1 MAEWEH
7 FCCFVLTLKATAD
20 SYRAGG
26 GEIRKNSCC
35 SSAKYVLGR

>member
-1 MAEWEH
+1 MAEREH
-7 FCCFVLTLKATAD
+7 FCHFVLLLNADVD

-26 GEIRKNSCC
+26 GEIRKISCF